1 MAHESRHIGQPVAC
15 PAQVAYDYASDPR
28 NVPEWAPGLGSAVEQ
43 VGGTWFIESPMG
55 RVAVDFAPRNEF
67 GVLDHSVTLPT
78 GEVVHNP
85 MRVIPDGDGCEVVFT
100 LRRSP
105 GMTDADLERDA
116 ALVTADLARLK
127 SVLEGAR

>member
-85 MRVIPDGDGCEVVFT
+85 MRVMANGET
-100 LRRSP
+100 LHDVKVTGRQFARVRR
-105 GMTDADLERDA
+105 
-116 ALVTADLARLK
+116 K
-127 SVLEGAR
+127 SQR

>member
-55 RVAVDFAPRNEF
+55 RVAVAFAPPNEF

-78 GEVVHNP
+78 GEFVHNP

-100 LRRSP
+100 LRRQDGVS
-105 GMTDADLERDA
+105 DDDFEQDAAAVAADLR
-116 ALVTADLARLK
+116 TLK
-127 SVLEGAR
+127 QLLESRG

>member
-1 MAHESRHIGQPVAC
+1 MAHESRHISLPVAC

-43 VGGTWFIESPMG
+43 VDGTWFIESPMG
-55 RVAVDFAPRNEF
+55 RVAVAFAPPNEF

-100 LRRSP
+100 LRRLP
-105 GMTDADLERDA
+105 GMSDQEFARDGG
-116 ALVTADLARLK
+116 LVAADLARLK
-127 SVLEGAR
+127 RVLEDPH